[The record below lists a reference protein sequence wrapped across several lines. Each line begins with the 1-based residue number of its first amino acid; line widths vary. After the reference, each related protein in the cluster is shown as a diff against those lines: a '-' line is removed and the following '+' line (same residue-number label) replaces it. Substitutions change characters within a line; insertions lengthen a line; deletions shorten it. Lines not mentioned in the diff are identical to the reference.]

1 MKISDILYKIS
12 DNTFGRL
19 LKDIQW
25 SGLKQQL
32 EKIDYEK
39 TEGEYLG
46 LVATS
51 TIMATILMIIITIIF
66 SNIIPLPIGV
76 FGTFGVVITIISMG
90 LIYPTL
96 DLYRKIE
103 TIENNMPLA
112 ILTMSTA
119 IESGAPPQY
128 MFKSISN
135 NPDYP
140 RIGKET
146 AKIETF
152 INKLGMSITEAISE
166 TAKSTPSPT
175 LRKFLTE
182 LTTSIK
188 SGGDLKVFV
197 EKRAEKAYFEY
208 TLKIEQAN
216 KRAETFGDL
225 YTMVLIAAPL
235 FLFSSI
241 MLLGM
246 FGGSEEQTILGLST
260 ELFLTL
266 SIFLVIPAIN
276 IAFLI
281 VMTLITPGGS

>member
-1 MKISDILYKIS
+1 MKISNILYKIS

-19 LKDIQW
+19 LNEIQW

-51 TIMATILMIIITIIF
+51 TILATILMTIIIIIF

-76 FGTFGVVITIISMG
+76 FGIFGVIITIISMG

-188 SGGDLKVFV
+188 SGGDLKIFM

-266 SIFLVIPAIN
+266 SIFIVIPAIN

-281 VMTLITPGGS
+281 IMTLITPGGS